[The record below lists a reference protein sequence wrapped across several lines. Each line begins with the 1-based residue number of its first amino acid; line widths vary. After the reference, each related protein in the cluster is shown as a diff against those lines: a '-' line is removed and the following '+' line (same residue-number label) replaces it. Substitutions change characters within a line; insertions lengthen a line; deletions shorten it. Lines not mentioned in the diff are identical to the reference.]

1 MGIIYLDEYKKRK
14 EMKNKELTNI
24 ITDSFINR
32 MFFSDLIEVLEKNK
46 KE

>member
-1 MGIIYLDEYKKRK
+1 
-14 EMKNKELTNI
+14 MKNKELTNI